1 MGCAQPST
9 SVLPQ
14 NHIPIE
20 RLYDSRGYPLMRTS
34 PTTMITAA
42 PIPSY
47 VKSALKK
54 TAPYETLQTDDRN
67 LFRQRKPFATNKT
80 VNFDEQVLVKAR
92 TPTPNKSWYEK
103 KSSTMP
109 MRHNPRNDDDDDDY
123 DNDEEEEEEG
133 NDDEVYS
140 DEEQESNE
148 HMDKKSYIPRLGTPT
163 TLIKGNQ
170 PNAFWS
176 KTNAIGFT
184 PSTASLLRNES
195 FPLNTQQQHNFH
207 RNTSAAEN
215 PIASSGNRIKVRRR
229 LPQFGPPQIL
239 PDSPYESLRQ
249 SSGISLYQSIA
260 QPSAFTVRRSAAQ
273 LSTVFLHQSPG
284 PSSTISAFRIP
295 QQASLHLS
303 TSLQPKTTAAQ
314 QLPSQP
320 SSISAYHLPAKASV
334 VSAYQYPPVQP
345 QTGSTQLFSVQNSIA
360 PSYQSISAQAQTS
373 SLHQYPLQTSLVSA
387 AQIPTQPSMAP
398 SVQHLPIP
406 THQISL
412 QPSSE
417 TVHVQQT
424 LPNTKSVPIEQQSSL
439 TKSEPSLSTIYNV
452 SQHRRTENVT

>member
-47 VKSALKK
+47 VK
-54 TAPYETLQTDDRN
+54 T
-67 LFRQRKPFATNKT
+67 
-80 VNFDEQVLVKAR
+80 
-92 TPTPNKSWYEK
+92 
-103 KSSTMP
+103 
-109 MRHNPRNDDDDDDY
+109 
-123 DNDEEEEEEG
+123 
-133 NDDEVYS
+133 
-140 DEEQESNE
+140 
-148 HMDKKSYIPRLGTPT
+148 
-163 TLIKGNQ
+163 
-170 PNAFWS
+170 
-176 KTNAIGFT
+176 
-184 PSTASLLRNES
+184 
-195 FPLNTQQQHNFH
+195 
-207 RNTSAAEN
+207 
-215 PIASSGNRIKVRRR
+215 
-229 LPQFGPPQIL
+229 
-239 PDSPYESLRQ
+239 
-249 SSGISLYQSIA
+249 
-260 QPSAFTVRRSAAQ
+260 
-273 LSTVFLHQSPG
+273 
-284 PSSTISAFRIP
+284 
-295 QQASLHLS
+295 
-303 TSLQPKTTAAQ
+303 
-314 QLPSQP
+314 
-320 SSISAYHLPAKASV
+320 KASV